1 MNNCLASTNTI
12 LSFMKINAPLHCILT
27 RFPRAHH
34 MRKLFTQYVGKIR
47 GLLIHKEGGNYKEF
61 IRKLKE
67 IKGNNEDGG
76 KFEKGET
83 PLI

>member
-47 GLLIHKEGGNYKEF
+47 GLLINKEGGNY
-61 IRKLKE
+61 
-67 IKGNNEDGG
+67 
-76 KFEKGET
+76 
-83 PLI
+83 

>member
-47 GLLIHKEGGNYKEF
+47 GLLINREGVNYKEF
-61 IRKLKE
+61 IRKL
-67 IKGNNEDGG
+67 
-76 KFEKGET
+76 
-83 PLI
+83 